1 MITLRQK
8 NFSILKTK
16 RIYPVKLKIYFCNN
30 ERIQFKTKLKMLEK
44 RSQFVTYFYIHTKWG
59 VFVLFVQFGAVQI
72 FINRGLVISD
82 FFMISIDFFI
92 LPFYKW
98 LCYVVIIKT
107 HYGNDSRNAII
118 QRTHKSNASAVFV
131 YFILHNLLIIIIS
144 KAFFQALHILQVLLL
159 TVFHWQ

>member
-44 RSQFVTYFYIHTKWG
+44 RSQFVPYFYIYTKWG
-59 VFVLFVQFGAVQI
+59 VFVLSVQFGAVQI

-82 FFMISIDFFI
+82 FFYDF
-92 LPFYKW
+92 
-98 LCYVVIIKT
+98 
-107 HYGNDSRNAII
+107 N
-118 QRTHKSNASAVFV
+118 
-131 YFILHNLLIIIIS
+131 
-144 KAFFQALHILQVLLL
+144 
-159 TVFHWQ
+159 